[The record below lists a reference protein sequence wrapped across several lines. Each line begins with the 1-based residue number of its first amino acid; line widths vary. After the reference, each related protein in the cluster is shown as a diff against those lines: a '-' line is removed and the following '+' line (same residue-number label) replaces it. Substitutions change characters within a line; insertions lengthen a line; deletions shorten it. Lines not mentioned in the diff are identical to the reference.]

1 MANAIQDIKDE
12 QLFVLSLEALSELTE
27 IQQRLRLDSHEQ
39 TIQRALAL
47 LSITSKAMSE
57 QGAELHIKHPNGAI
71 QKIELRNIFKPKLV
85 G

>member
-12 QLFVLSLEALSELTE
+12 QLFVLSLEALDELTE
-27 IQQRLRLDSHEQ
+27 IQQRLKLDSHEQ

-57 QGAELHIKHPNGAI
+57 QGAELHIKHPNGTI